1 MWHWLPGHLLF
12 CLFSFFT
19 SLPSLLFSRL
29 IFSLSLP
36 CPWNAICF
44 PPTFCLSDHVPSAE
58 TTSHCHLSSTCPSVT
73 SHLYQTHLLS
83 LSCSCPMPCA
93 SSSFLF
99 LPLSDLRA
107 RCLFSDAVITISFIS
122 PSSCYTNF
130 LFRSLSRAI
139 SFYPSHLL
147 CSPLSLSFWHLSFSL
162 CVCLWVGG
170 GARQLVYTRSYNTW
184 CKEVWRDWTAK
195 KY

>member
-1 MWHWLPGHLLF
+1 MWHWFPGHLLF

-44 PPTFCLSDHVPSAE
+44 PPTFCLSDHVASAE

-107 RCLFSDAVITISFIS
+107 RCLFSDAVITISFL
-122 PSSCYTNF
+122 SSCYTNF

-170 GARQLVYTRSYNTW
+170 WGCTTTSLYQKLLTW